1 MSTLLISPALG
12 IFWLVFLFGACF
24 LFVHTARLAKI
35 GREYQKQTLKRSA
48 KQEEEQKQEQAEKS
62 ENTEKQKP
70 SPQAEREP
78 IYYIVE
84 KKRRAKTSFSEPK
97 EIRFK

>member
-1 MSTLLISPALG
+1 MNTLLFSPALG
-12 IFWLVFLFGACF
+12 IFWVCF
-24 LFVHTARLAKI
+24 LFAFCFLSVHVARLAKI
-35 GREYQKQTLKRSA
+35 GREFQKQNATKEQNEEP
-48 KQEEEQKQEQAEKS
+48 KEQEEPTKKQ
-62 ENTEKQKP
+62 TP
-70 SPQAEREP
+70 PPQTQREP